1 MRNLIIFIGGAAL
14 TAYIFGRR
22 TGRIV
27 TKTTSTDQGSVS
39 K

>member
-14 TAYIFGRR
+14 AAYIFGRR

-27 TKTTSTDQGSVS
+27 TKTKSTEQGSVN